1 MPASAPKPVANPP
14 PIPPPPAGFWWRTL
28 ACLGDVIPL
37 MFLGW
42 ALAGMLA
49 GPEELAARQRADA
62 WSQRFSDQYVEAFKS
77 GAPRDLDRVL
87 EMARNPKEA
96 DLQAFMTWYSFQ
108 GNVSF
113 VAMLL
118 ALALQEWLLAGRT
131 LGKRIF
137 NLRTISLPEAAPPG
151 FLASLLRS
159 AWKAAFFTL
168 PNPFFMLLGIVN
180 FHVPLFRRDKRAWH
194 DLWTRT
200 QVVDNKPV

>member
-1 MPASAPKPVANPP
+1 MANPP
-14 PIPPPPAGFWWRTL
+14 PIPPPPAGYWWRTF
-28 ACLGDVIPL
+28 ACLADILPL

-49 GPEELAARQRADA
+49 DPDELAARQKADA
-62 WSQRFSDQYVEAFKS
+62 WTHRFTEQYVKAIKSGSPSDMKALSAMTTQLLDEKSPDGEAF
-77 GAPRDLDRVL
+77 L
-87 EMARNPKEA
+87 
-96 DLQAFMTWYSFQ
+96 TWYSFQ

-113 VAMLL
+113 VTMLL

-137 NLRTISLPEAAPPG
+137 NLRTISLPDAEPPS
-151 FLASLLRS
+151 FLAALLRS

-168 PNPFFMLLGIVN
+168 PNPLFMLVGIVN

-200 QVVDNKPV
+200 QVVDNKLS

>member
-1 MPASAPKPVANPP
+1 T
-14 PIPPPPAGFWWRTL
+14 F
-28 ACLGDVIPL
+28 ACLADSIPL

-42 ALAGMLA
+42 ALAGLLA
-49 GPEELAARQRADA
+49 GPDELAARQKADA
-62 WSQRFSDQYVEAFKS
+62 WTHRFAEQYVKAVTS
-77 GAPRDLDRVL
+77 GNPRDLDNLKAMTSKLVD
-87 EMARNPKEA
+87 EKSPDGEA
-96 DLQAFMTWYSFQ
+96 FLTWYSFQ

-113 VAMLL
+113 VTMLL

-137 NLRTISLPEAAPPG
+137 NLRTISLPDAEPPG

-168 PNPFFMLLGIVN
+168 PNPLFMLVGIVN
-180 FHVPLFRRDKRAWH
+180 FHVPLFRRDKRSWH

-200 QVVDNKPV
+200 QVVDNKLG

>member
-1 MPASAPKPVANPP
+1 VANPP
-14 PIPPPPAGFWWRTL
+14 PIPPPPAGYWWRTF
-28 ACLGDVIPL
+28 ACLADIIPL
-37 MFLGW
+37 MLLGW
-42 ALAGMLA
+42 ALAGLLA
-49 GPEELAARQRADA
+49 DPDELAARQKADA
-62 WSQRFSDQYVEAFKS
+62 WTHRFTEQYVKAIKS
-77 GAPRDLDRVL
+77 GSPSDMKALSAMTAQLLD
-87 EMARNPKEA
+87 EKSP
-96 DLQAFMTWYSFQ
+96 DGDAFLTWYSFQ

-113 VAMLL
+113 VTMLL

-137 NLRTISLPEAAPPG
+137 NLRTISLPDAEPPG

-168 PNPFFMLLGIVN
+168 PNPLFMLVGIMN

-200 QVVDNKPV
+200 QVVDNKLS

>member
-1 MPASAPKPVANPP
+1 MANPP
-14 PIPPPPAGFWWRTL
+14 PIPPPAAGYGWRTL
-28 ACLGDVIPL
+28 ACLMDIVPL

-42 ALAGMLA
+42 ALAGLLA
-49 GPEELAARQRADA
+49 GPDEIAARQKTDA
-62 WSQRFSDQYVEAFKS
+62 WTQRFTDQYVKAITS
-77 GAPRDLDRVL
+77 GNPRDLETLRGMTTKLTEKDNPDL
-87 EMARNPKEA
+87 E
-96 DLQAFMTWYSFQ
+96 AFSVWYAFQ

-113 VAMLL
+113 VTMLL
-118 ALALQEWLLAGRT
+118 ALAAQEWLLAGRT

-137 NLRTISLPEAAPPG
+137 NLRTIGLPDAEPPG
-151 FLASLLRS
+151 FLAALLRS

-200 QVVDNKPV
+200 QVVDGKVG

>member
-1 MPASAPKPVANPP
+1 
-14 PIPPPPAGFWWRTL
+14 
-28 ACLGDVIPL
+28 

-42 ALAGMLA
+42 ALAGILA
-49 GPEELAARQRADA
+49 GPDEIAARQKADA
-62 WSQRFSDQYVEAFKS
+62 WTQRYTEQYLKAFTSGNPRDFDSLKAMTSKFVDEKSPDAEAFLT
-77 GAPRDLDRVL
+77 G
-87 EMARNPKEA
+87 
-96 DLQAFMTWYSFQ
+96 YSFQ

-113 VAMLL
+113 VTMLL

-131 LGKRIF
+131 IGKRIF
-137 NLRTISLPEAAPPG
+137 NLRTIGLPDAEPPG

-168 PNPFFMLLGIVN
+168 PNPLFMLLGIVN

-200 QVVDNKPV
+200 QVVDNKLP

>member
-1 MPASAPKPVANPP
+1 
-14 PIPPPPAGFWWRTL
+14 
-28 ACLGDVIPL
+28 

-42 ALAGMLA
+42 ALAGILA
-49 GPEELAARQRADA
+49 GPDELAARQKADA
-62 WSQRFSDQYVEAFKS
+62 WTQRYTEQYLKVLKSGKPSELQALSTMTKKLVDEKSPDAEAF
-77 GAPRDLDRVL
+77 L
-87 EMARNPKEA
+87 
-96 DLQAFMTWYSFQ
+96 TWYSFQ

-113 VAMLL
+113 VTMLL

-137 NLRTISLPEAAPPG
+137 NLRTIGLPDAEPPG
-151 FLASLLRS
+151 FLAALLRS

-168 PNPFFMLLGIVN
+168 PNPLFMLLGIVN

-200 QVVDNKPV
+200 QVVDNKLS

>member
-1 MPASAPKPVANPP
+1 VANPP
-14 PIPPPPAGFWWRTL
+14 PIPPPPAGYWWRTL
-28 ACLGDVIPL
+28 ACLADILPL

-42 ALAGMLA
+42 ALAGILA
-49 GPEELAARQRADA
+49 GPDELAARQKADA
-62 WSQRFSDQYVEAFKS
+62 WTRRFSEQYIKAIKSGSPKDTQALSTMTSKLLDEKSPDGEAFL
-77 GAPRDLDRVL
+77 A
-87 EMARNPKEA
+87 
-96 DLQAFMTWYSFQ
+96 WYSFQ

-113 VAMLL
+113 VTMLL

-137 NLRTISLPEAAPPG
+137 NLRTIGLPDAEPPG

-180 FHVPLFRRDKRAWH
+180 FHMPLFRRDKRAWH

-200 QVVDNKPV
+200 QVVDNKLN

>member
-1 MPASAPKPVANPP
+1 VANPP
-14 PIPPPPAGFWWRTL
+14 PLPPAPAGYGWRSL
-28 ACLGDVIPL
+28 ACLADIIPL

-42 ALAGMLA
+42 ALAGLLA
-49 GPEELAARQRADA
+49 GPDEIAARQKADA
-62 WSQRFSDQYVEAFKS
+62 WTNRFTDQYVKAVTSGDPREIEVLRKMTTKLTEKDNPDLEAF
-77 GAPRDLDRVL
+77 AV
-87 EMARNPKEA
+87 
-96 DLQAFMTWYSFQ
+96 WYAFQ

-113 VAMLL
+113 VTMLL

-137 NLRTISLPEAAPPG
+137 NLRTIGLPESEPPG
-151 FLASLLRS
+151 FLPALLRS

-200 QVVDNKPV
+200 QVVDGKVG

>member
-1 MPASAPKPVANPP
+1 
-14 PIPPPPAGFWWRTL
+14 
-28 ACLGDVIPL
+28 

-42 ALAGMLA
+42 ALAGLLA
-49 GPEELAARQRADA
+49 GPDELAARQKADA
-62 WSQRFSDQYVEAFKS
+62 WTHRFTEQYVKAIRS
-77 GAPRDLDRVL
+77 GNPRDLETLKAMTAKLVD
-87 EMARNPKEA
+87 EKSPDGEA
-96 DLQAFMTWYSFQ
+96 FLAWYSFQ

-113 VAMLL
+113 VTMLL

-137 NLRTISLPEAAPPG
+137 NLRTISLPDAATPG
-151 FLASLLRS
+151 FLSALLRS

-168 PNPFFMLLGIVN
+168 PNPLFMLLGIVN

-200 QVVDNKPV
+200 QVVDEKTS

>member
-1 MPASAPKPVANPP
+1 MANPP
-14 PIPPPPAGFWWRTL
+14 PIPPPPAGYWWRTF
-28 ACLGDVIPL
+28 ACLADIIPL

-42 ALAGMLA
+42 ALAGLLA
-49 GPEELAARQRADA
+49 GPDELAARQKADA
-62 WSQRFSDQYVEAFKS
+62 WTRRFTDQYVKAIRSGSQQDLQKLSTMTATLLDEKSADGEAF
-77 GAPRDLDRVL
+77 L
-87 EMARNPKEA
+87 
-96 DLQAFMTWYSFQ
+96 TWYSFQ

-118 ALALQEWLLAGRT
+118 ALTLQEWLLAGRT

-137 NLRTISLPEAAPPG
+137 NLRTIGLPDAEPPG

-168 PNPFFMLLGIVN
+168 PNPLFMLVGIVN
-180 FHVPLFRRDKRAWH
+180 FHVPLFRRDKRSWH

-200 QVVDNKPV
+200 QVVDNKLS

>member
-1 MPASAPKPVANPP
+1 VANPP
-14 PIPPPPAGFWWRTL
+14 PIPPPPAGYWWRTF
-28 ACLGDVIPL
+28 ACLADILPL

-42 ALAGMLA
+42 ALAGLLA
-49 GPEELAARQRADA
+49 GPDELAARQKADA
-62 WSQRFSDQYVEAFKS
+62 WTRRFSEQYIKAIKSGSQRDQQALTTMTTKLLEDKSPDGEAF
-77 GAPRDLDRVL
+77 L
-87 EMARNPKEA
+87 
-96 DLQAFMTWYSFQ
+96 TWYSFQ

-113 VAMLL
+113 VTMLL

-137 NLRTISLPEAAPPG
+137 NLRTIGLPDAEPPG

-180 FHVPLFRRDKRAWH
+180 FHMPLFRRDKRAWH

-200 QVVDNKPV
+200 QVVDNKLS

>member
-1 MPASAPKPVANPP
+1 MANPP
-14 PIPPPPAGFWWRTL
+14 PIPPPPAGYWWRTF
-28 ACLGDVIPL
+28 ACLADIIPL
-37 MFLGW
+37 MLLGW
-42 ALAGMLA
+42 ALAGLLA
-49 GPEELAARQRADA
+49 DPDELAARQKADA
-62 WSQRFSDQYVEAFKS
+62 WTHRFTEQYVKAIKS
-77 GAPRDLDRVL
+77 GSPSDMKALSAMTAQLLD
-87 EMARNPKEA
+87 EKSP
-96 DLQAFMTWYSFQ
+96 DGDAFLTWYSFQ

-113 VAMLL
+113 VTMLL

-137 NLRTISLPEAAPPG
+137 NLRTISLPDAEPPG

-168 PNPFFMLLGIVN
+168 PNPLFMLVGIMN

-200 QVVDNKPV
+200 QVVDNKLS

>member
-1 MPASAPKPVANPP
+1 MANPP
-14 PIPPPPAGFWWRTL
+14 PIPPPPAGYWWRTL
-28 ACLGDVIPL
+28 ACLADIVPL

-42 ALAGMLA
+42 ALAGLLA
-49 GPEELAARQRADA
+49 GPDELAARQKADA
-62 WSQRFSDQYVEAFKS
+62 WSHRFADQYAKAITS
-77 GAPRDLDRVL
+77 GNPRDLDALKAMTTKLLAKDNPDL
-87 EMARNPKEA
+87 E
-96 DLQAFMTWYSFQ
+96 AFSVWYAFQ

-113 VAMLL
+113 VTMLL
-118 ALALQEWLLAGRT
+118 ALALQEWLLAGQT

-137 NLRTISLPEAAPPG
+137 NLRTIGLPDAESPG

-200 QVVDNKPV
+200 QVVDNKLP

>member
-1 MPASAPKPVANPP
+1 MANPP
-14 PIPPPPAGFWWRTL
+14 PIPPPAAGYGWRTL
-28 ACLGDVIPL
+28 ACLADILPL

-42 ALAGMLA
+42 AFAGLLA
-49 GPEELAARQRADA
+49 GPDELAARQKADA
-62 WSQRFSDQYVEAFKS
+62 WSQRFADQYLKAIRS
-77 GAPRDLDRVL
+77 GAPRDLDDLKAMTAKLTDKDNPDL
-87 EMARNPKEA
+87 E
-96 DLQAFMTWYSFQ
+96 AFSVWYGYQ

-113 VAMLL
+113 LTMLL

-137 NLRTISLPEAAPPG
+137 NLRTIGLPETEAPG
-151 FLASLLRS
+151 FLPALLRS

-200 QVVDNKPV
+200 QVVDDKQG

>member
-1 MPASAPKPVANPP
+1 MANPP
-14 PIPPPPAGFWWRTL
+14 PIPPPPAGYWWRTF
-28 ACLGDVIPL
+28 ACLADIIPL

-42 ALAGMLA
+42 ALAGLLA
-49 GPEELAARQRADA
+49 GPDELAARQKADA
-62 WSQRFSDQYVEAFKS
+62 WTRRFTEQYVKAIRSGSQHDLQTLSSMTTKLLDEKSPDGEAF
-77 GAPRDLDRVL
+77 L
-87 EMARNPKEA
+87 
-96 DLQAFMTWYSFQ
+96 TWYSFQ

-137 NLRTISLPEAAPPG
+137 NLRTIGLPDAEPPG

-168 PNPFFMLLGIVN
+168 PNPLFMLVGIVN
-180 FHVPLFRRDKRAWH
+180 FHVPLFRRDKRSWH

-200 QVVDNKPV
+200 QVVDNKLS

>member
-1 MPASAPKPVANPP
+1 MANPP
-14 PIPPPPAGFWWRTL
+14 PIPPPPAGYWWRTL
-28 ACLGDVIPL
+28 ACLADILPL

-42 ALAGMLA
+42 ALAGILA
-49 GPEELAARQRADA
+49 GPDELAARQKADA
-62 WSQRFSDQYVEAFKS
+62 WTRRFSEQYIKAIKSGSPKDTQALSTMTSKLLDEKSPDGEAFL
-77 GAPRDLDRVL
+77 A
-87 EMARNPKEA
+87 
-96 DLQAFMTWYSFQ
+96 WYSFQ

-113 VAMLL
+113 VTMLL

-137 NLRTISLPEAAPPG
+137 NLRTIGLPDAEPPG

-180 FHVPLFRRDKRAWH
+180 FHMPLFRRDKRAWH

-200 QVVDNKPV
+200 QVVDNKLN

>member
-1 MPASAPKPVANPP
+1 MANPP
-14 PIPPPPAGFWWRTL
+14 PIPPPPAGYWWRTF
-28 ACLGDVIPL
+28 ACLADILPL

-49 GPEELAARQRADA
+49 DPDELAARQKAEA
-62 WSQRFSDQYVEAFKS
+62 WTHRFTDQYVKAIKSGSPNDMKALSTMTTQLLDEKSADGEAF
-77 GAPRDLDRVL
+77 L
-87 EMARNPKEA
+87 
-96 DLQAFMTWYSFQ
+96 TWYSFQ

-113 VAMLL
+113 VTMLL
-118 ALALQEWLLAGRT
+118 ALALQEWLLAGLT

-137 NLRTISLPEAAPPG
+137 NLRTISLPDAEPPG
-151 FLASLLRS
+151 FLAALLRS

-168 PNPFFMLLGIVN
+168 PNPLFMLVGIVN

-200 QVVDNKPV
+200 QVVDNKLS

>member
-1 MPASAPKPVANPP
+1 MANPP
-14 PIPPPPAGFWWRTL
+14 PIPPPPAGFWWRTF
-28 ACLGDVIPL
+28 ACLADIIPL

-42 ALAGMLA
+42 ALAGLLA
-49 GPEELAARQRADA
+49 GPDELAARQKADA
-62 WSQRFSDQYVEAFKS
+62 WTQRFADQYGKALKS
-77 GAPRDLDRVL
+77 GRP
-87 EMARNPKEA
+87 N
-96 DLQAFMTWYSFQ
+96 DLQALSTMTDKLLEEKSPDGEAFLTWYSFQ

-113 VAMLL
+113 VTMLL

-137 NLRTISLPEAAPPG
+137 NLRTIGLPEAEPPG

-168 PNPFFMLLGIVN
+168 PNPLFMLLGIVN

-200 QVVDNKPV
+200 QVVDNKLS

>member
-1 MPASAPKPVANPP
+1 MANPP
-14 PIPPPPAGFWWRTL
+14 PIPPPPAGYWWRTF
-28 ACLGDVIPL
+28 ACLADIIPL

-42 ALAGMLA
+42 ALAGLLA
-49 GPEELAARQRADA
+49 GPDELAARQKADA
-62 WSQRFSDQYVEAFKS
+62 WTRRFADQYVKAIRSGSERDRQALSTMTAKLLDEKSADGEAF
-77 GAPRDLDRVL
+77 L
-87 EMARNPKEA
+87 
-96 DLQAFMTWYSFQ
+96 TWYSFQ

-113 VAMLL
+113 VTMLL

-137 NLRTISLPEAAPPG
+137 NLRTISLPDAEAPG

-168 PNPFFMLLGIVN
+168 PNPLFMLLGIVN

-200 QVVDNKPV
+200 QVADNRLP

>member
-1 MPASAPKPVANPP
+1 MVKPP

-28 ACLGDVIPL
+28 ACLADIIPL
-37 MFLGW
+37 LILGW
-42 ALAGMLA
+42 ALAGLLA
-49 GPEELAARQRADA
+49 GPEELAARQQADDWTRRVTA
-62 WSQRFSDQYVEAFKS
+62 QYVKAIRS
-77 GAPRDLDRVL
+77 GAPRDLETL
-87 EMARNPKEA
+87 KGMALHPKEA
-96 DLQAFMTWYSFQ
+96 DVQAFTTWYSFQ

-137 NLRTISLPEAAPPG
+137 RLRTIGLPEAEQPG
-151 FLASLLRS
+151 FLRALLRS

-194 DLWTRT
+194 DRWTGT
-200 QVVDNKPV
+200 QVVEDHGS

>member
-1 MPASAPKPVANPP
+1 MANPP
-14 PIPPPPAGFWWRTL
+14 PIPPPPAGYWWRTF
-28 ACLGDVIPL
+28 ACLADILPL

-42 ALAGMLA
+42 ALAGILA
-49 GPEELAARQRADA
+49 GPDELAARQKADA
-62 WSQRFSDQYVEAFKS
+62 WTRRFSEQYIKAIKSGSQRDQQALTTMTTKLLEDKSPDGEAF
-77 GAPRDLDRVL
+77 L
-87 EMARNPKEA
+87 
-96 DLQAFMTWYSFQ
+96 TWYSFQ

-113 VAMLL
+113 VTMLL

-137 NLRTISLPEAAPPG
+137 NLRTIGLPDAEPPG

-168 PNPFFMLLGIVN
+168 PNPFFMLPGIVN
-180 FHVPLFRRDKRAWH
+180 FHMPLFRRDKRAWH

-200 QVVDNKPV
+200 QVVDNKLS

>member
-1 MPASAPKPVANPP
+1 
-14 PIPPPPAGFWWRTL
+14 
-28 ACLGDVIPL
+28 

-49 GPEELAARQRADA
+49 DPDELAARQKADA
-62 WSQRFSDQYVEAFKS
+62 WTHRFTDQYVKAIKSGSPSDMKALSTMTTQLLDEKSPDGEAF
-77 GAPRDLDRVL
+77 L
-87 EMARNPKEA
+87 
-96 DLQAFMTWYSFQ
+96 TWYSFQ

-113 VAMLL
+113 VTMLL

-137 NLRTISLPEAAPPG
+137 NLRTISLPDAEPPG
-151 FLASLLRS
+151 FLAALLRS

-168 PNPFFMLLGIVN
+168 PNPLFMLVGIVN

-200 QVVDNKPV
+200 QVVDNKLN